1 MKRNLKKK
9 DRQWKHFKYQSSHMK
24 KDKHAVQDI
33 EFCLEEL
40 TQNL

>member
-1 MKRNLKKK
+1 
-9 DRQWKHFKYQSSHMK
+9 MK

-40 TQNL
+40 HKTFEAWNPVLRTL